1 MRVHFG
7 RVLASAVLLG
17 TLAAFPGAGPAR
29 AEDPAGS
36 ARRVVEET
44 VTELLE
50 ILAQKDW
57 AVEKRVSEIEALAYR
72 RFDFETI
79 SRLVL
84 ARAYRKFSEEQRVEF
99 VEQFKL
105 HLSRSYGN
113 RVDRYDQQTVRF
125 LGERVEKRGDV
136 TVRTRIV
143 GGQADGI
150 DMNYRLRERD
160 GDWLVIDVVI
170 EGVSLVANYRSQ
182 FKELMSQRGP
192 AGLIE
197 QLREKNR
204 SRDTS
209 AAG

>member
-1 MRVHFG
+1 MRVPFACA
-7 RVLASAVLLG
+7 LASAAL
-17 TLAAFPGAGPAR
+17 LAAVAVSSGAGPAR
-29 AEDPAGS
+29 AEDPAAS

-44 VTELLE
+44 VTALLE
-50 ILAQKDW
+50 ILSQKGW
-57 AVEKRVSEIEALAYR
+57 SVEKRVAEIEALAYQ

-84 ARAYRKFSEEQRVEF
+84 ARAYRKFSEEQRGEF

-136 TVRTRIV
+136 TVRTRII

-160 GDWLVIDVVI
+160 GNWLVIDVVI
-170 EGVSLVANYRSQ
+170 EGVSLVSNYRSQ
-182 FKELMSQRGP
+182 FKELMSRRGP

-204 SRDTS
+204 SLDTRR
-209 AAG
+209 AG